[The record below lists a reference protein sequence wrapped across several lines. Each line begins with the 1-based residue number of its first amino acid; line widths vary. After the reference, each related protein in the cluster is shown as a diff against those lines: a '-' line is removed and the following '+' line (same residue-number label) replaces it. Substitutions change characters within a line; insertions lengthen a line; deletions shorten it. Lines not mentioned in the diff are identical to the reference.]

1 MKDFTPTVWLL
12 TLLVL
17 GATPAGPGLTAGEP
31 IRIEPSLLA
40 RLAAPGGGSEEGI
53 RIRVRLRAGVAFED
67 LRQALSAGGAV
78 DARLLPAIRRLDTTL
93 PPGRI
98 LEVSRNPAVEW
109 IEELPGED
117 RDRDES
123 DGVRRAIGLPY
134 LAPIL
139 NLLKGSG
146 VKVGAWENGH
156 PDVESIS
163 GQFHGHDD
171 FSGRIEVMEPS
182 EPSQHATM
190 VAGILAGDGRASEAW
205 GGTPFQWRGVA
216 PGVHLYSF
224 TTTDSDHEAAELLQ
238 AVSEQGI
245 ELAIQSWGEAVTSDR
260 CSIFGDYTI
269 RCAEFDQA
277 IAGDDPENAGAGG
290 IPVVFSVGNYQGF
303 LDCLIPPGTG
313 GGAILLPGFRTIN
326 PPHTAKDIIAVGAID
341 SDDLRMTVFSSWGPT
356 DDGRIKPDIVAPGS
370 EAGGDG
376 GITAPSLLPPDGY
389 RTDQGTSF
397 AAAAAAGALAILIGE
412 RHDRG
417 VPDLPPAA
425 WKALVVQS
433 ARDLTDDPLAPLTTD
448 PATAQEN
455 ALRYRGPDY
464 FYGFGLVWVPGAF
477 ALSTNDSGLKEG
489 RVGKGQEI
497 RFGLIQTSAE
507 THRITL
513 AWDDP
518 PGDPAAARALVN
530 DLDLRVE
537 EMLPGGG
544 MVVHLPWVLDPLHP
558 DLPASRG
565 VDHLNN
571 IEQVEF
577 DGPGRGP
584 LVVVVSGAGVTRG
597 PQRFWVAADDGI
609 SEVTEKVLSYVIGDA
624 NATGQVDISDALTVF
639 SFLFLGTDLK
649 CREGADANLD
659 NRMDIADGI
668 VILRALF
675 LDHRSGWL
683 IGQCHSQVTVDLLD
697 CQQAPPCP

>member
-1 MKDFTPTVWLL
+1 MKHFIPTVSLIA
-12 TLLVL
+12 LLVL
-17 GATPAGPGLTAGEP
+17 GAAPAAPPLPAGEP
-31 IRIEPSLLA
+31 IRIDPALLA
-40 RLAAPGGGSEEGI
+40 RLTAPGGGADQAI
-53 RIRVRLRAGVAFED
+53 RIRVRFRPGEVFEGLR
-67 LRQALSAGGAV
+67 RALLSGGAV
-78 DARLLPAIRRLDTTL
+78 DSQVLPSIRRLDTTL
-93 PPGRI
+93 APARI
-98 LEVSRNPAVEW
+98 LEIARNPAVEW

-117 RDRDES
+117 RDRDEN
-123 DGVRRAIGLPY
+123 DGVRMAIGLPY

-139 NLLKGSG
+139 NLLKGNG

-224 TTTDSDHEAAELLQ
+224 TTTDSDHEAAEVLQ
-238 AVSEQGI
+238 AISQEGI
-245 ELAIQSWGEAVTSDR
+245 EVAIHSWGEAVTADR
-260 CSIFGDYTI
+260 CSTFGDYTI
-269 RCAEFDQA
+269 RSAEFDQA
-277 IAGDDPENAGAGG
+277 IAGDDPGNAGQGG

-303 LDCLIPPGTG
+303 IDCLIPQRTG
-313 GGAILLPGFRTIN
+313 GGAIIPGFRTIN
-326 PPHTAKDIIAVGAID
+326 PPHTAKDIIAVGAVD

-389 RTDQGTSF
+389 RTDEGTSF
-397 AAAAAAGALAILIGE
+397 AAAAAAGALSILIGE

-417 VPDLPPAA
+417 ASDLPPAA
-425 WKALVVQS
+425 WKALLVQS
-433 ARDLTDDPLAPLTTD
+433 AHDLTDDPLAPVTTD
-448 PATAQEN
+448 PATAEED

-477 ALSTNDSGLKEG
+477 SLSLNESGLKEG
-489 RVGKGQEI
+489 RVDHGQEI
-497 RFGLIQTSAE
+497 RFGLLQTTAA

-544 MVVHLPWVLDPLHP
+544 VAVHLPWVLDPQRP
-558 DLPASRG
+558 ELPASRG
-565 VDHLNN
+565 VDHVNN

-577 DGPGRGP
+577 DGPVRGP
-584 LVVVVSGAGVTRG
+584 LVVVVSGAGVVRG
-597 PQRFWVAADDGI
+597 PQRFWVAADDGL
-609 SEVTEKVLSYVIGDA
+609 SEVPEKVLSYVIGDA

-639 SFLFLGTDLK
+639 SFLFLGTGLN

-675 LDHRSGWL
+675 MDRRDGWL
-683 IGQCHSQVTVDLLD
+683 IGQCHSQITVDLLD
-697 CQQAPPCP
+697 CQQEPPCP